1 MSIWFYIITIL
12 LAIVIFWKDIKK
24 AISKLFKKQKL
35 VLISGNGTN
44 PYEKVQDNIR
54 SVLGIKNTDRVQ
66 EYLYKKHISVMEI
79 GHIWKSGDDFD
90 RITLLNR
97 LYEEYKD
104 YNMIINLIDKKPS
117 MLDYPEIK
125 KMYEHITRLE
135 ARLEDMKKDEEII
148 KGWRS

>member
-104 YNMIINLIDKKPS
+104 YNMIINLIDKN
-117 MLDYPEIK
+117 LQC
-125 KMYEHITRLE
+125 
-135 ARLEDMKKDEEII
+135 
-148 KGWRS
+148 